1 LEKLMSLDTYEV
13 TLLREGF
20 EENGEDGYIRRQCN
34 TVLVRGPCG
43 TMVINPGSPWD
54 GPALIE
60 ALKKHGVADPS
71 LVKYVICTDGRAT
84 HVGCLSLFTKAEM
97 VIVGHDIQKPGN
109 VFIQHDFMDDSVPF
123 EFDENLSVIG
133 TPGLMDQ
140 QVTVFVKG
148 IITPHDSFGDEVP
161 KTPVSIAITGSI
173 FADEEDAARTGVF
186 HGSYFP
192 SDFRGDANSG
202 LSIWRQ
208 SRDRLLERSEWIFPA
223 FGPLSAMPNVISA
236 AFARALKSPNM
247 NLPSAF
253 LKIFVF
259 RLFNRPLNRYAVEKC
274 DLKPGHCVLDVGCG
288 LGVGI
293 YYALKRVAPLTIS
306 YLRFN
311 LPGRIFGPQWLAR
324 LGLAPL
330 KVSTPLD
337 KDGIVHGLDTSME
350 MVRLSKARLSSFVKA
365 ERVVLH
371 HGSAQ
376 SIPLQNASVDACFHV
391 DSFYFWPSLEEAL
404 EEVLRVLR
412 PGGVVVTTFNPRHLN
427 RLMRWGW
434 MRYARPDVLAYAM
447 TLESVGFCDVEW
459 IKDDPQAPTGV
470 QCIRAHKPPLKLL
483 S

>member
-1 LEKLMSLDTYEV
+1 MSSDTYEV

-20 EENGEDGYIRRQCN
+20 EENAEDGYVRRQCN

-54 GPALIE
+54 GPALVE
-60 ALKKHGVADPS
+60 ALKKYGVADPS

-97 VIVGHDIQKPGN
+97 IIVGHDIQKPGN

-148 IITPHDSFGDEVP
+148 IITPHDSFGDEIP

-223 FGPLSAMPNVISA
+223 FGC
-236 AFARALKSPNM
+236 AFKVKPEFSKTPC
-247 NLPSAF
+247 
-253 LKIFVF
+253 
-259 RLFNRPLNRYAVEKC
+259 VE
-274 DLKPGHCVLDVGCG
+274 
-288 LGVGI
+288 
-293 YYALKRVAPLTIS
+293 
-306 YLRFN
+306 
-311 LPGRIFGPQWLAR
+311 LA
-324 LGLAPL
+324 
-330 KVSTPLD
+330 
-337 KDGIVHGLDTSME
+337 
-350 MVRLSKARLSSFVKA
+350 
-365 ERVVLH
+365 
-371 HGSAQ
+371 
-376 SIPLQNASVDACFHV
+376 
-391 DSFYFWPSLEEAL
+391 
-404 EEVLRVLR
+404 
-412 PGGVVVTTFNPRHLN
+412 
-427 RLMRWGW
+427 
-434 MRYARPDVLAYAM
+434 
-447 TLESVGFCDVEW
+447 
-459 IKDDPQAPTGV
+459 
-470 QCIRAHKPPLKLL
+470 
-483 S
+483 